1 MNHNEEVL
9 WVWLLESFG
18 RLGSFT
24 WGANQLDGTPY
35 KPGHH
40 ADRVD
45 VEWGAVLMGSKMD
58 LEAYVRDLGWH
69 MTTTVPLGL
78 PRPSKH
84 SSVSAAARWEFSRWG
99 FSDFTVNQSGLGSGR
114 PRAGGKPFKKR

>member
-69 MTTTVPLGL
+69 DYNGTIGFTAAFEALF
-78 PRPSKH
+78 
-84 SSVSAAARWEFSRWG
+84 SV
-99 FSDFTVNQSGLGSGR
+99 
-114 PRAGGKPFKKR
+114 GGCPMGV